1 MRISPISV
9 GTRPP
14 KGAYSLF
21 ADNHSDV
28 TWKLR
33 LYDGEE
39 EEVGWA
45 TYFEASYSVD
55 KDAPKADAL
64 MDALTDR
71 DEFNRHRRPSDDDP
85 FDEVTLPIENPEVAL
100 NRVGSAMVEASLVE
114 SYDVVDNK

>member
-1 MRISPISV
+1 M

-14 KGAYSLF
+14 KRAYPPFSQG
-21 ADNHSDV
+21 HRDV
-28 TWKLR
+28 TWELR
-33 LYDGEE
+33 LYDDDG

-45 TYFEASYSVD
+45 SYFEASYSVD
-55 KDAPKADAL
+55 KDAPNADSL
-64 MDALTDR
+64 MDALSDR